1 MTLEY
6 IELVR
11 AGNRTDIDS
20 EEAGVASLMIGSS
33 SSRHAGPDYLEI
45 SGGLP
50 HCYKICPRSIPAARK
65 WVAWLEAWIEAA
77 EAARTAEEAADFERA
92 KAYLEEKKFVSGEP
106 HSGRT
111 VYLPEFGGYFW
122 AEDYGNRWILLACEE
137 GDYAKGGRESESV
150 CEVCAPE
157 SEEFLAAVNARLFTS
172 FKMDDFAG
180 R

>member
-50 HCYKICPRSIPAARK
+50 HCYKICPRSVDAARK
-65 WVAWLEAWIEAA
+65 WIAWLERWIVSQEP
-77 EAARTAEEAADFERA
+77 
-92 KAYLEEKKFVSGEP
+92 FVAGVP
-106 HSGRT
+106 HNDRT
-111 VYLPEFGGYFW
+111 VYLSEFGGHFW
-122 AEDYGNRWILLACEE
+122 AEEWMGRWCLFGCEE
-137 GDYAKGGRESESV
+137 GDYKKGGRNSDGAYDLS
-150 CEVCAPE
+150 APE
-157 SEEFLAAVNARLFTS
+157 SEEFLAAVNAQLFTS